1 MLELAVTRAR
11 PPLRHVLAF
20 SRRAVQELQTQVQRE
35 PLALINGLRLL
46 VVVGCLVTRLP
57 LKASLPIILMADTAC
72 TAWARQRVSPRT
84 FTADRRVRVPQPERP
99 M

>member
-11 PPLRHVLAF
+11 PPLRHLMAI
-20 SRRAVQELQTQVQRE
+20 SRRAVQELQTQAQRE

-46 VVVGCLVTRLP
+46 IVVGCLATRAP
-57 LKASLPIILMADTAC
+57 LKASLPLILMSDALC

-84 FTADRRVRVPQPERP
+84 FTEDRRVRVAQPERP

>member
-1 MLELAVTRAR
+1 MLELAHDRRLTVSHAF
-11 PPLRHVLAF
+11 AF

-46 VVVGCLVTRLP
+46 VVVGCLATRLP

>member
-1 MLELAVTRAR
+1 MLERAHDSLTATQRAR
-11 PPLRHVLAF
+11 AL
-20 SRRAVQELQTQVQRE
+20 SIRAVQELQTQVQRE
-35 PLALINGLRLL
+35 PLAVSNGLRLL
-46 VVVGCLVTRLP
+46 VVLGCLATHVP
-57 LKASLPIILMADTAC
+57 LKASLPLILVADALC

>member
-1 MLELAVTRAR
+1 MLELAHDSRLTVS
-11 PPLRHVLAF
+11 HAF
-20 SRRAVQELQTQVQRE
+20 ELSRRAVQEFQTQAQRE

-46 VVVGCLVTRLP
+46 VVIGCLATRAP
-57 LKASLPIILMADTAC
+57 LKASLPLVLMSDALC

-84 FTADRRVRVPQPERP
+84 FTQDRRVRVPQPERP

>member
-1 MLELAVTRAR
+1 MLALTQHAAAASSRAR
-11 PPLRHVLAF
+11 TLT
-20 SRRAVQELQTQVQRE
+20 RRAAHHLGVQAQRE
-35 PLALINGLRLL
+35 PLAVSNGLRLL
-46 VVVGCLVTRLP
+46 VVLGCLATRAP
-57 LKASLPIILMADTAC
+57 LKASLPLILVADTLC